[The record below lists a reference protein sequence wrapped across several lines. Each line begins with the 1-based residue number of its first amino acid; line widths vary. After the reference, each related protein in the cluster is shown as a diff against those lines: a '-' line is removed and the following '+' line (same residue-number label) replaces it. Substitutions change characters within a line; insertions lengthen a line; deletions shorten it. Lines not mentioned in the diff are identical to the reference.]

1 MHKDGIL
8 TMEEIR
14 EQYAGEW
21 VLIECIELDED
32 LQVVRGRVL
41 AHSFNDEE
49 ILQKFLELRDQ
60 QIPIALEYLG
70 QIPED
75 VIVIV

>member
-1 MHKDGIL
+1 MQKDGIL

-14 EQYAGEW
+14 ERYAGEW
-21 VLIECIELDED
+21 VLIECVELDED

-41 AHSFNDEE
+41 AHSSSDEE
-49 ILQKFLELRDQ
+49 IFQKLREWRDQ
-60 QIPIALEYLG
+60 EMPIALEYLG

-75 VIVIV
+75 VVVIV